1 MLHQFY
7 LSHWKWTW
15 QMQQFSLMHTVNL
28 HTGHILYTDRR
39 NVSMLTRPLAQLVG
53 NKANSTRLSG
63 KVKVSLLRVCQ
74 TYLDSLG
81 WEVLKGFST
90 HWFSFWNKVIVPSEE
105 DKDLFFISMS
115 PLVLNHRRSVPANP
129 TAEIPGFADLS
140 LLIDTKWSVSLL
152 MKLWSQVVTIYF
164 ILNNFFQTV
173 LPCLWRCVTRV
184 LMESGV
190 MGLKQRERG
199 RAACHA
205 NTCDYQHLHYCT
217 HYVITL

>member
-1 MLHQFY
+1 MC
-7 LSHWKWTW
+7 
-15 QMQQFSLMHTVNL
+15 
-28 HTGHILYTDRR
+28 ILYTDRR

-53 NKANSTRLSG
+53 NKANSTRLSI

-115 PLVLNHRRSVPANP
+115 PLVLNHRRSVPVNP

-173 LPCLWRCVTRV
+173 LPCFWRCVTRV

-190 MGLKQRERG
+190 KGFKQHKRGQATCQGL
-199 RAACHA
+199 ASALL
-205 NTCDYQHLHYCT
+205 Y
-217 HYVITL
+217 TLLYYPVVLIRLQKLSLTQKCSIQAFALNNEHSPISEYT